1 MQLNEKKKSSCY
13 EAVTCDNSTF
23 KVKSLITLFLKSII
37 LILVDFLVVIWARDG
52 HDTNFASL
60 EILESP
66 EASPRVNFI
75 LGDFL
80 LVK

>member
-1 MQLNEKKKSSCY
+1 MQLNKINQL
-13 EAVTCDNSTF
+13 VTKLLPVIILLS
-23 KVKSLITLFLKSII
+23 KLYLLITLFLKSII
-37 LILVDFLVVIWARDG
+37 LILADFLVVFWARDG

>member
-1 MQLNEKKKSSCY
+1 MQLNKINQL
-13 EAVTCDNSTF
+13 VTKLLPVIILLS
-23 KVKSLITLFLKSII
+23 KLYLLITLFLKSII
-37 LILVDFLVVIWARDG
+37 LILADFLVVIWARDG